1 MSNLDKK
8 ILDLI
13 KRDPGELAFVVDTD
27 NYESYI
33 QTYLDAHAT
42 KEDAV
47 YNEDEYE
54 KLKNY
59 FK

>member
-1 MSNLDKK
+1 MDNLDKI

-27 NYESYI
+27 NYEEYI
-33 QTYLDAHAT
+33 QTYLDANAT

-47 YNEDEYE
+47 YSESEYE
-54 KLKNY
+54 ELKNY